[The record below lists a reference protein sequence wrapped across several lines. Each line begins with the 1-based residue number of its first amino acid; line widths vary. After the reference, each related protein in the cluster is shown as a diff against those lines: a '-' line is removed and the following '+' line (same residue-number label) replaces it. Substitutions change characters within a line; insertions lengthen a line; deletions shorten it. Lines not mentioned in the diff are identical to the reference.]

1 MNITQLQQF
10 EKSGK
15 LDEALKSIN
24 LIESRDTKINLLEI
38 KILLNKG
45 NFILAKTKI
54 NQLENFSENL
64 SLIENIELQ
73 LYKIKT
79 HLSSGE
85 IDEAEKVMEYINI
98 QISDNNYILDNNL
111 KLKGIFLLNNGW
123 LNEKKTNWNISL
135 DNYNAARKVY
145 LKLDDKQ
152 EYTIIQQKIANILQ
166 KQNKLKKAYKI
177 LEAVLIDQR
186 KFGNKHIIIET
197 LTILG
202 IIRAKQRLFDD
213 AFLYLNESRE
223 ISIAINCKQKLAK
236 ANNNIGN
243 VLRIKNESTKSIQ
256 YYSVAIANARD
267 LGDFDTINAA
277 TINLG
282 SIHLDRG
289 DLDNAI
295 NTYAVV
301 LSNLENIRDNHLL
314 GIVINNMGLAY
325 EKRGD
330 LTNALEYYNKALEIR
345 QKVSNKQNLAKTMQ
359 SIGHVHILK
368 GNLNIAF
375 DYLIKAS
382 HILEKGG
389 DKIKIADVYHNLAT
403 VHSQIQNI
411 EEAEK
416 YYLKSLKLREEIKNE
431 INLSYSLFNII
442 MFYHKNNKNSQKYLK
457 QFRKLAKKSNN
468 NIVKMRFN
476 VIEGILLQSSHKLSD
491 RVKGNEIFEEVL
503 KTEFVDFELT
513 VYSLLNIC
521 EYLLLELK
529 TTSSKET
536 LFEIH
541 SLMDKLFEIA
551 TDQEA
556 YTLIVE
562 TLIIKSKLSLLNN
575 DLSDANDTI
584 KMAKNLAEN
593 KKLDVL
599 YNKANLVA
607 DEIEII
613 YNNWEKQSIKHL
625 SMEEKINVMQLNNM
639 VDNIHLKK
647 ESTDMFVHDLKNML
661 QINLSVANLLALDD
675 SLSQEV
681 KQYVKMLE
689 ATGREIQLQISNF
702 MTSSKLDSNEFN
714 INNEKL
720 NIAKIIEDRLDM
732 YSIRLQGKGILAEY
746 NARSTDLFITT
757 DRFLLALILDNLIQN
772 AIKFSPINSVVS
784 IHLDEKGF
792 SICNGGEIILPRKQ
806 NLIFEKYYQLDR
818 SKTKNT
824 GFGLGLTLCKKATE
838 TLDWSISVESPRK
851 KYGDGVCF
859 SISFM
864 ESI

>member
-1 MNITQLQQF
+1 
-10 EKSGK
+10 
-15 LDEALKSIN
+15 
-24 LIESRDTKINLLEI
+24 
-38 KILLNKG
+38 
-45 NFILAKTKI
+45 
-54 NQLENFSENL
+54 
-64 SLIENIELQ
+64 
-73 LYKIKT
+73 
-79 HLSSGE
+79 
-85 IDEAEKVMEYINI
+85 
-98 QISDNNYILDNNL
+98 
-111 KLKGIFLLNNGW
+111 
-123 LNEKKTNWNISL
+123 
-135 DNYNAARKVY
+135 
-145 LKLDDKQ
+145 
-152 EYTIIQQKIANILQ
+152 
-166 KQNKLKKAYKI
+166 
-177 LEAVLIDQR
+177 
-186 KFGNKHIIIET
+186 
-197 LTILG
+197 
-202 IIRAKQRLFDD
+202 
-213 AFLYLNESRE
+213 
-223 ISIAINCKQKLAK
+223 
-236 ANNNIGN
+236 
-243 VLRIKNESTKSIQ
+243 
-256 YYSVAIANARD
+256 
-267 LGDFDTINAA
+267 
-277 TINLG
+277 
-282 SIHLDRG
+282 
-289 DLDNAI
+289 
-295 NTYAVV
+295 
-301 LSNLENIRDNHLL
+301 
-314 GIVINNMGLAY
+314 
-325 EKRGD
+325 
-330 LTNALEYYNKALEIR
+330 
-345 QKVSNKQNLAKTMQ
+345 
-359 SIGHVHILK
+359 
-368 GNLNIAF
+368 
-375 DYLIKAS
+375 
-382 HILEKGG
+382 
-389 DKIKIADVYHNLAT
+389 
-403 VHSQIQNI
+403 
-411 EEAEK
+411 
-416 YYLKSLKLREEIKNE
+416 
-431 INLSYSLFNII
+431 
-442 MFYHKNNKNSQKYLK
+442 
-457 QFRKLAKKSNN
+457 
-468 NIVKMRFN
+468 
-476 VIEGILLQSSHKLSD
+476 
-491 RVKGNEIFEEVL
+491 
-503 KTEFVDFELT
+503 
-513 VYSLLNIC
+513 
-521 EYLLLELK
+521 
-529 TTSSKET
+529 
-536 LFEIH
+536 
-541 SLMDKLFEIA
+541 MDKLFEIA

-575 DLSDANDTI
+575 HLSDANDTI

-792 SICNGGEIILPRKQ
+792 SICNGVEIILPRKQ